1 MEDADSCTCASED
14 VVIFTCAGGS
24 NVGQIANQAGV
35 RLAQDQRGRLVC
47 LAGIG
52 AHLSQMIE
60 ATRGRTIVA
69 IDGCPVQCT
78 TKTLEHADLKAD
90 ILVIVTDLGIMKTHN
105 LNSEPEDCEMVAEKI
120 KETMGR

>member
-1 MEDADSCTCASED
+1 MDDESSCTCASEE

-35 RLAQDQRGRLVC
+35 ELAKDQMGKLVC

-52 AHLSQMIE
+52 AHLSPMIE

-69 IDGCPVQCT
+69 IDGCPVQCA
-78 TKTLEHADLKAD
+78 TKTLEHADLSAD
-90 ILVIVTDLGIMKTHN
+90 IPVVITDLGIMKTHN
-105 LNSEPEDCEMVAEKI
+105 LIAAPEDCETVVEKI
-120 KETMGR
+120 KETMER